1 MATAISLVTRAL
13 FLNGA
18 SSQINP
24 ASPELIQ
31 LAFQDLIDMLVEW
44 AALNI
49 NLGVT
54 IPENPADEINN
65 PPDTNQVIRYQLA
78 VYSAPTFQVQAPI
91 EVKGLAARLYTNL
104 LTTYAPHPL
113 PEWTDTLP
121 IGSGNTR
128 GTKPRVFFPTPEGLT
143 DSAGVPLIGGT
154 GS

>member
-18 SSQINP
+18 SSPINP
-24 ASPELIQ
+24 ATPELVQ
-31 LAFQDLIDMLVEW
+31 LAFQDLVDMLVEW

-78 VYSAPTFQVQAPI
+78 VYSAPTFKIQAPMD
-91 EVKGLAARLYTNL
+91 VKTQSDILFTRL
-104 LTTYAPHPL
+104 LTTYSPHPL

-143 DSAGVPLIGGT
+143 DTAGVPLIGGP

>member
-1 MATAISLVTRAL
+1 MSTAISRITRAL
-13 FLNGA
+13 YLNGA
-18 SSQINP
+18 SSPINP
-24 ASPELIQ
+24 ASSELKQ
-31 LAFQDLIDMLVEW
+31 FAFEDLTSMLIDW

-54 IPENPADEINN
+54 IPTNQADELNN
-65 PPDTNQVIRYQLA
+65 PPDTDLVIAYQLA
-78 VYSAPTFQVQAPI
+78 VLSAPTFQI
-91 EVKGLAARLYTNL
+91 ECPLSVKAKAAELYTNL

-121 IGSGNTR
+121 VGAGNSR

-143 DSAGVPLIGGT
+143 DSAGVPLVGGS